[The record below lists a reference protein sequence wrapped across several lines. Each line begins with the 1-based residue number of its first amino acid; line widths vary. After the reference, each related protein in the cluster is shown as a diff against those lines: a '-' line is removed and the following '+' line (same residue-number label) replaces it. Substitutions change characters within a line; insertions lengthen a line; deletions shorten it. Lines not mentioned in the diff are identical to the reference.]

1 MKRQRY
7 QQMNPLSDM
16 LPLLEVSSGLHL
28 ELLEVYLRGTIHLDF
43 SHHCSAAFFSAPFM
57 MHNTNNRMQSLTIG
71 SIHGWMRMCEREG
84 PVGAEAGSMG
94 RKAPPS
100 EPTCQ
105 HWTAAWV
112 LLQPYH
118 GQVGNLFSWVC
129 PSYHLTF

>member
-7 QQMNPLSDM
+7 RQMNPLSHM
-16 LPLLEVSSGLHL
+16 LPLLEGFSGLHL

-43 SHHCSAAFFSAPFM
+43 SHRCSAAFFSAPFM
-57 MHNTNNRMQSLTIG
+57 MHNTNNCMQSLTIG
-71 SIHGWMRMCEREG
+71 SIHGRRRMCEREG
-84 PVGAEAGSMG
+84 SVGAEAGSTCG
-94 RKAPPS
+94 KAPLS
-100 EPTCQ
+100 EPRHQ

-129 PSYHLTF
+129 PSCHLTF